1 MSQKNML
8 RLDISYARFG
18 SELKIGKV
26 FNKCYLEASK
36 SATDSDVCFFWC
48 CNK

>member
-8 RLDISYARFG
+8 RLDISYARYG
-18 SELKIGKV
+18 NELKIGKV
-26 FNKCYLEASK
+26 LNKFYLEASK
-36 SATDSDVCFFWC
+36 SANDFDVCFFCC